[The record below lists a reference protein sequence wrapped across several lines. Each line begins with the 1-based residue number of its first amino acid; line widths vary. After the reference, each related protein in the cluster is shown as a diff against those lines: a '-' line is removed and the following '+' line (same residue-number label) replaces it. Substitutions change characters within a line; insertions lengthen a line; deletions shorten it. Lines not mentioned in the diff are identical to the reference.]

1 MKPGGARESSDRSD
15 RVSDRAQGI
24 PIEVGNRVWSYMY
37 TTSSKASP
45 LSGYGVGLPLS
56 RLHARYMGGTLELIS
71 LPGYGTSAYLSL
83 PRMRRDGLRTL
94 RAYRFLAA
102 GSDPPWQ
109 LHPRLHEA
117 LKEDERDNFS
127 FIAIKNPLPN
137 LEVLKDPLEPWKSWR
152 RNPNSGMPLV
162 ADLQVLPS
170 PPGNKTHK
178 WKHVDAAIKVIAASK
193 LKYSVN
199 ALGTVVEGPAA
210 KVWKVCRSAF
220 EACLASGAK
229 SELMYIKVY
238 QGSTSVA
245 ELEKSGRKAAAK
257 VSKGAKGAKGAKVAK
272 AKKVKSGKS
281 TNGSKRGKASS
292 R

>member
-1 MKPGGARESSDRSD
+1 M
-15 RVSDRAQGI
+15 
-24 PIEVGNRVWSYMY
+24 
-37 TTSSKASP
+37 
-45 LSGYGVGLPLS
+45 
-56 RLHARYMGGTLELIS
+56 
-71 LPGYGTSAYLSL
+71 
-83 PRMRRDGLRTL
+83 
-94 RAYRFLAA
+94 
-102 GSDPPWQ
+102 
-109 LHPRLHEA
+109 
-117 LKEDERDNFS
+117 
-127 FIAIKNPLPN
+127 
-137 LEVLKDPLEPWKSWR
+137 
-152 RNPNSGMPLV
+152 V

-257 VSKGAKGAKGAKVAK
+257 VGGAKGAKSAKVAK
-272 AKKVKSGKS
+272 AKKVKSAKPAKPA
-281 TNGSKRGKASS
+281 NESKRRKAS